1 MTSAMK
7 IKRAIVIAIRQ
18 QPEFQNRQVEMG
30 HPGSLIE
37 HESVF
42 VVSVSDD
49 ETARSLGKAHRR
61 ETLTFE
67 LGILSEIVG
76 DDQVEAQ
83 ERAYVMLAGV
93 ENAIAK
99 DSSLGG
105 LALMSEITG
114 FSETSFSGD
123 QRSVSEISVQVRVVA
138 NKDFD
143 GS

>member
-105 LALMSEITG
+105 LALMSEVTG

-123 QRSVSEISVQVRVVA
+123 QRSVSEITVQVRIVA

>member
-1 MTSAMK
+1 MK

-105 LALMSEITG
+105 LALMSEVTG

-123 QRSVSEISVQVRVVA
+123 QRSVSEITVQVRVVA

-143 GS
+143 GSLL

>member
-1 MTSAMK
+1 MTNALNV
-7 IKRAIVIAIRQ
+7 KRAIVTAIRQ

-30 HPGSLIE
+30 HPGSQIE

-49 ETARSLGKAHRR
+49 ESSRSLGKAYRR
-61 ETLTFE
+61 ETLTVE

-76 DDQVEAQ
+76 SDHVEAQ

-93 ENAIAK
+93 ENAIAQ

>member
-1 MTSAMK
+1 MTNALNV
-7 IKRAIVIAIRQ
+7 KRAIVTAIRQ
-18 QPEFQNRQVEMG
+18 QPEFQNRQVEFG
-30 HPGSLIE
+30 HPGSRIE

-61 ETLTFE
+61 ETLTVE
-67 LGILSEIVG
+67 LGILSDVVG
-76 DDQVEAQ
+76 SDQVEAQ

-93 ENAIAK
+93 ENAIAQ

-123 QRSVSEISVQVRVVA
+123 QRSVSEITVQVRVVA

>member
-1 MTSAMK
+1 MTNALNV
-7 IKRAIVIAIRQ
+7 KRAIVMAIRQ

-49 ETARSLGKAHRR
+49 ESARSLGKAHRR
-61 ETLTFE
+61 ETLTVE
-67 LGILSEIVG
+67 LGILSEVVG
-76 DDQVEAQ
+76 SDQVEAQ

-93 ENAIAK
+93 ENAVAQ

>member
-1 MTSAMK
+1 MK

-105 LALMSEITG
+105 LALMSEVTG

-123 QRSVSEISVQVRVVA
+123 QRSVSEITVQVRVVA

>member
-1 MTSAMK
+1 
-7 IKRAIVIAIRQ
+7 
-18 QPEFQNRQVEMG
+18 
-30 HPGSLIE
+30 
-37 HESVF
+37 
-42 VVSVSDD
+42 VSVSDD

-61 ETLTFE
+61 ETLTVE
-67 LGILSEIVG
+67 LGILSEVVG
-76 DDQVEAQ
+76 SDQVEAQ

-93 ENAIAK
+93 ENAVAQ

-114 FSETSFSGD
+114 FAETSFSGD
-123 QRSVSEISVQVRVVA
+123 QRSVSEITVQVRVVA

>member
-1 MTSAMK
+1 MTNALNV
-7 IKRAIVIAIRQ
+7 KRAIVMAIRQ

-49 ETARSLGKAHRR
+49 ESARSLGKAHRR
-61 ETLTFE
+61 ETLTVE
-67 LGILSEIVG
+67 LGILSEVVG
-76 DDQVEAQ
+76 SDQVEAQ

-93 ENAIAK
+93 ENAVAQ

-123 QRSVSEISVQVRVVA
+123 QRAVSEITVQVRVVA

>member
-1 MTSAMK
+1 MTNALNV
-7 IKRAIVIAIRQ
+7 KRAIVMAIRQ

-49 ETARSLGKAHRR
+49 ESARSLGKAHRR
-61 ETLTFE
+61 ETLTVE
-67 LGILSEIVG
+67 LGILSEVVG
-76 DDQVEAQ
+76 SDQVEAQ

-93 ENAIAK
+93 ENAVAQ

-123 QRSVSEISVQVRVVA
+123 QRSVSEITVQVRVVA

>member
-1 MTSAMK
+1 MK

-105 LALMSEITG
+105 LALMSEVTG

-123 QRSVSEISVQVRVVA
+123 QRSVSEITVQVRIVA

>member
-105 LALMSEITG
+105 LALMSEVTG

-123 QRSVSEISVQVRVVA
+123 QRSVSEITVQVRVVA